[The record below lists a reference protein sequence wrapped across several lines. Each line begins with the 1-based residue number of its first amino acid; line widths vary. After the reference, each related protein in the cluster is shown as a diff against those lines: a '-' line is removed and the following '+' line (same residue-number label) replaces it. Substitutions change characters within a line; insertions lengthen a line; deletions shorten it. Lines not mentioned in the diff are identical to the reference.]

1 MDLDKDRTLQYYVC
15 ISRNWTDCCNCSS
28 ILRDI
33 LMNRFA
39 KVAILVGL
47 MATASACTRIETGEV
62 GVRRSFDK
70 TIETAELMPG
80 TVNQTIFGDVMTFP
94 TKDVQ
99 VDVTDMTPLAADNST
114 VADFDMSVI
123 YSINPGSVAEIYIE
137 KNRGFHAETEDGDTL
152 LMYNYIRQLA
162 RNAAYKVSRRYE
174 SLKMADNRAEIEQL
188 VRQEIVNQ
196 LAAEKLDGQIDVSQV
211 LVRQITP
218 AKNIVDSANLLVQA
232 QNENKRKEVEVSTAK
247 LEAQRI
253 AALNANAGAT
263 KYMEATAI
271 VTIAEAVRDGKVNTI
286 VIPYDFKGIV
296 NVK

>member
-1 MDLDKDRTLQYYVC
+1 
-15 ISRNWTDCCNCSS
+15 
-28 ILRDI
+28 
-33 LMNRFA
+33 MNHFG

-47 MATASACTRIETGEV
+47 MASASACTRIETGEV

-70 TIETAELMPG
+70 TIETTELMPG
-80 TVNQTIFGDVMTFP
+80 TVNQTIFGDVLTFP

-99 VDVTDMTPLAADNST
+99 VDIADMTPLASDNST
-114 VADFDMSVI
+114 VADFDMAVI
-123 YSINPGSVAEIYIE
+123 YSINPGSVAELYIE
-137 KNRGFHAETEDGDTL
+137 KNRGFHADTEDGDTL
-152 LMYNYIRQLA
+152 LMYNYIRQLG
-162 RNAAYKVSRRYE
+162 RNAAYKVARRYE
-174 SLKMADNRAEIEQL
+174 SLKMADNRAEMEQL
-188 VRQEIVNQ
+188 IRQEIVTQ
-196 LAAEKLDGQIDVSQV
+196 LSNEKLDGAISVSQV
-211 LVRQITP
+211 LVRQVKP
-218 AKNIVDSANLLVQA
+218 AANIVASANLLVQA
-232 QNENKRKEVEVSTAK
+232 QNENKRKEVEVGTAR

>member
-1 MDLDKDRTLQYYVC
+1 
-15 ISRNWTDCCNCSS
+15 
-28 ILRDI
+28 
-33 LMNRFA
+33 MNIFA
-39 KVAILVGL
+39 KAVILVGL
-47 MATASACTRIETGEV
+47 VASASACTRIETGEV

-70 TIETAELMPG
+70 TIETTELMPG

-99 VDVTDMTPLAADNST
+99 VDVVDMTPLAADNST
-114 VADFDMSVI
+114 VADFDLSVI
-123 YSINPGSVAEIYIE
+123 YSINPASVAEIFIE
-137 KNRGFHAETEDGDTL
+137 KNRGFHAETEQGDTL

-188 VRQEIVNQ
+188 VRQEIVQQ
-196 LAAEKLDGQIDVSQV
+196 LAAEKLDGAIPVSQV

-232 QNENKRKEVEVSTAK
+232 QNENKRKAVEVGTAK
-247 LEAQRI
+247 LEAERI

-271 VTIAEAVRDGKVNTI
+271 VTIAEAVKEGKVNTI